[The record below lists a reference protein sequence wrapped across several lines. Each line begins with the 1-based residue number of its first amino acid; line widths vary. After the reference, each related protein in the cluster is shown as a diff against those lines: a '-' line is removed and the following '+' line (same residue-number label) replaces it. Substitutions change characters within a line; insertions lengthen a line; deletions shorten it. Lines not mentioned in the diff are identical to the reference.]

1 MQKRCLIGICLL
13 AIITGLWACSNGA
26 GGKKKVTIAYVNWAE
41 GVAMTQLAK
50 QVLEQRGYNVSL
62 KNADVAP
69 VFAAVAG
76 RNADVFMDT
85 WMPVTHKTYMDTFG
99 DKLTVLGTCYEGA
112 KIGFVVPDYV
122 KANSIEDLKQQKA
135 AFNGKI
141 VGIDAGAGIMT
152 KAEEAVKTYDLPYE
166 LQSSSEAAMMAT
178 LKKKIDAK
186 ETVVVT
192 GWAPHWMFA
201 RYQLKFLTDDKK
213 VFGEAEQIQV
223 IANKQFVTLAPEAA
237 TFFSN
242 FHLDEQQL
250 ASLMAAIAEADGQED
265 TAVGK
270 WITDHQELVDKW

>member
-1 MQKRCLIGICLL
+1 MQRRLVWMCMF
-13 AIITGLWACSNGA
+13 AMVTGLWACSNGE

-41 GVAMTQLAK
+41 GVAMTQLAQ
-50 QVLEQRGYNVSL
+50 QVLEQRGYTVSL

-85 WMPVTHKTYMDTFG
+85 WMPVTHKTYMDNFG

-122 KANSIEDLKQQKA
+122 KANSIEDLQQQKTD
-135 AFNGKI
+135 FNGKI

-152 KAEEAVKTYDLPYE
+152 KAEDAIKSYELPYE

-178 LKKKIDAK
+178 LKKKIDAR
-186 ETVVVT
+186 EPVIVT

-201 RYQLKFLTDDKK
+201 RYQLKFLTDNKK
-213 VFGEAEQIQV
+213 VFGNAEQIQV

-242 FHLDEQQL
+242 FHLDDQQL
-250 ASLMAAIAEADGQED
+250 ASLMEAVAEADGQEK
-265 TAVGK
+265 AAIEK
-270 WITDHQELVDKW
+270 WITAHQELVDKW